1 MREFIYFSSKAKT
14 TGNFG
19 DDLMKAGR
27 MDIVCQIVIMAFFL
41 SHQLRRNVKLHLI
54 FNGPPDAPKHIEM
67 FPGNKLIENFEKSE
81 NSKFSKNNFVYG
93 TKLSDEDSKS
103 DISKKDVAGL
113 IKKILYKYKPGIKNE
128 VMPGYFIE
136 KKGFSNVV
144 NEMLDEREEIFL
156 LDKKGEDI
164 RKIEIG
170 KNPVFIL
177 GDHEGIPKDEMRK
190 LKRMD
195 IKKVSV
201 GDEIYF
207 ASQTMTI
214 VQNELDRR
222 GIE

>member
-1 MREFIYFSSKAKT
+1 LEKIKNTGVKLFMREFIYFSSKART

-27 MDIVCQIVIMAFFL
+27 MDIACQIVIMAFFI
-41 SHQLRRNVKLHLI
+41 SHQIRKDVKLHLI

-67 FPGNKLIENFEKSE
+67 FPGKKL
-81 NSKFSKNNFVYG
+81 
-93 TKLSDEDSKS
+93 DEDSES

-113 IKKILYKYKPGIKNE
+113 IKKILYKYKHGMKYE

-136 KKGFSNVV
+136 KKSFSNVV
-144 NEMLDEREEIFL
+144 NEMIENGKEIFI

-164 RKIEIG
+164 RQVEIG
-170 KNPVFIL
+170 KDSVFIL
-177 GDHEGIPKDEMRK
+177 GDHDGIPKHEMKRLKK
-190 LKRMD
+190 LD
-195 IKKVSV
+195 IKRISV
-201 GDEIYF
+201 GDKMYF